1 MLILILTRPIVKKR
15 GIKTEVE
22 FDVNCIDGALEG
34 TKVIRDD
41 YDDTVVVMV
50 TAKGLVIV
58 TNPEVD
64 DERFVAQV
72 AFIVKDEFIENFTGP
87 TLTLEEIF
95 D

>member
-1 MLILILTRPIVKKR
+1 MEI
-15 GIKTEVE
+15 E
-22 FDVNCIDGALEG
+22 FDVSCINGVLEG
-34 TKVIRDD
+34 TKIIRDD
-41 YDDTVVVMV
+41 CDDTVVVMV

-72 AFIVKDEFIENFTGP
+72 GFIDKNEFNKWFRGP

-95 D
+95 G

>member
-1 MLILILTRPIVKKR
+1 M
-15 GIKTEVE
+15 EVE
-22 FDVNCIDGALEG
+22 FDVNCIDGVLEG
-34 TKVIRDD
+34 TKIVRDD

-72 AFIVKDEFIENFTGP
+72 GFIAKDEFIRKFTGI